1 MGELTDYLEGLDEP
15 ARGALT
21 HVCDVARQAVPGLDE
36 GRSYGVPALIHQRNP
51 LVGVQATAKH
61 LSVIPYSSEVVAAV
75 APELEGFSVT
85 KGTIHFTP
93 EHPVPDS
100 VLRRM
105 VELRKAEIDARA
117 CR

>member
-1 MGELTDYLEGLDEP
+1 MGELTEYLDGLDEP

-21 HVCDVARQAVPGLDE
+21 QVCDLARRLVPGLEE

-61 LSVIPYSSEVVAAV
+61 LSVIPYSAEVVAAV
-75 APELEGFSVT
+75 APDLEGYSLS
-85 KGTIHFTP
+85 KGTIRFSADR
-93 EHPVPDS
+93 PVPDA
-100 VLRRM
+100 VLTRVIELRR
-105 VELRKAEIDARA
+105 AEIDAKA

>member
-1 MGELTDYLEGLDEP
+1 MGELTDYLDGLDEP
-15 ARGALT
+15 ARGTLT
-21 HVCDVARQAVPGLDE
+21 HVCDVARATVPGLEE

-75 APELEGFSVT
+75 APDLEGFSLS
-85 KGTIHFTP
+85 KGTIRFSSDQP
-93 EHPVPDS
+93 IPDA
-100 VLRRM
+100 VLARIIELRR
-105 VELRKAEIDARA
+105 AEIDAKA

>member
-1 MGELTDYLEGLDEP
+1 MGELSDYLAGLEEP
-15 ARGALT
+15 ARSALD
-21 HVCDVARQAVPGLDE
+21 HVCELARQLVPGLEE

-75 APELEGFSVT
+75 APDLAGFSLS
-85 KGTIHFTP
+85 KGTIRFTADAP
-93 EHPVPDS
+93 IPDEVLS
-100 VLRRM
+100 RVIELRR
-105 VELRKAEIDARA
+105 AEIDARV